1 MTQNELVRLVSMRER
16 KIGAWVFVVIGVG
29 LILINTDA
37 DEAGYWL
44 LGAALA
50 LLGMLVQLNRAYK
63 EHLVLAE
70 LVEVDSSGTRII
82 KAEGLT
88 IKAKPESI
96 EKSKAL
102 PSYSRIKGT
111 AVLFR
116 NDDEAQQV
124 GMRRHPPE

>member
-1 MTQNELVRLVSMRER
+1 MTQNELVRLVSRRER

-29 LILINTDA
+29 LILINTNA

-44 LGAALA
+44 LGAAMA
-50 LLGMLVQLNRAYK
+50 LLGVLVQQNRAYK

-70 LVEVDSSGTRII
+70 LVEVDSSGTLTI
-82 KAEGLT
+82 KTEGLT
-88 IKAKPESI
+88 IRAKPERI
-96 EKSKAL
+96 ENSKAL

-116 NDDEAQQV
+116 NDYEAQQD
-124 GMRRHPPE
+124 GYATRD